1 MVSVINHLSDTFAA
15 AGKMN
20 ECLQLTEELA
30 LRDLL
35 MNISINNEDIWGEET
50 TLWLVFFYLYVAIFL
65 ILFCLLTALTL
76 YVMTQRK
83 RSERQ
88 RIKKVNTF
96 YAINSLIIALGVLRI
111 IHLIFD
117 PHYVEG
123 WISGPAFHHILSIV
137 FSMGFPSLTASYL
150 LVFITLWMSR
160 KIQGGFKCIQKLTIL
175 IPLCAFQYVVTLTI
189 ELITISNQYEVIYV
203 IIACDLFFS
212 FWGIFICASFLLAG
226 YLLIK
231 SIGAGNRE
239 STTGLENIQ
248 IDKQNSIKGGRYTH
262 ASRLG
267 SRRFTFSKRQ
277 NSTLSYKRKGVE
289 HRQRAMMKVTIVT
302 CVSAFLGVLYSI
314 LTTTNVALAMNTLLQ
329 NECVNE
335 ARGNRAV
342 WLLLQYLGRTLEL
355 LLCLLLL
362 YAVADTTKMMKYLFK
377 KCKKLGCIEDD
388 SVDINTTELSRTMSE
403 LDSSTMERYETTS
416 GATKSKDNE
425 NHVTARL
432 PSLTEE
438 TIHDKENGVIENQTN
453 ITVENET
460 IANGTIENGTIKNGT
475 LENGGT
481 NHHHGLLHHQTSG
494 PVFGQANNG
503 VALLSVTQ
511 LLPKSH
517 SDSSIMPNGKLTTTK
532 YQKSNEIL

>member
-1 MVSVINHLSDTFAA
+1 MVFVINHLFDTFAA
-15 AGKMN
+15 TGKMN
-20 ECLQLTEELA
+20 ECLELTEELA

-50 TLWLVFFYLYVAIFL
+50 TLWLVFFYLYVGIFL
-65 ILFCLLTALTL
+65 ILFCLLTALSL
-76 YVMTQRK
+76 YVVTQRK

-96 YAINSLIIALGVLRI
+96 YAINSLIIALGVLRVV
-111 IHLIFD
+111 HLIFD
-117 PHYVEG
+117 PHFVEG
-123 WISGPAFHHILSIV
+123 WIAGPAFHHILSIV

-160 KIQGGFKCIQKLTIL
+160 KIQGGFKCVQKLTIL
-175 IPLCAFQYVVTLTI
+175 IPLCAFQYVVTLI
-189 ELITISNQYEVIYV
+189 VELVTISNQYEVIYL

-212 FWGIFICASFLLAG
+212 FWGIFICVSFLLAG

-231 SIGAGNRE
+231 SIGDGNRE
-239 STTGLENIQ
+239 STTGLENLQ
-248 IDKQNSIKGGRYTH
+248 IDKQNSVKGGRYTH
-262 ASRLG
+262 ASRIG

-302 CVSAFLGVLYSI
+302 CVSAFLGILYSI
-314 LTTTNVALAMNTLLQ
+314 LSTTNVALAMNVLLQ

-335 ARGNRAV
+335 AQGNRVV
-342 WLLLQYLGRTLEL
+342 WLFLQYLARSLEL

-377 KCKKLGCIEDD
+377 KCKRLGCVEDD
-388 SVDINTTELSRTMSE
+388 TVDMNTTELSRTMSE
-403 LDSSTMERYETTS
+403 LDSSTMERYEMTPSTT
-416 GATKSKDNE
+416 KPKDNE
-425 NHVTARL
+425 NHVNVRL
-432 PSLTEE
+432 PSVTEE
-438 TIHDKENGVIENQTN
+438 TIHDKENGVIENGTN
-453 ITVENET
+453 VIIE
-460 IANGTIENGTIKNGT
+460 NGTIENGTIKNGT

-481 NHHHGLLHHQTSG
+481 NYRHDFLHHQISG
-494 PVFGQANNG
+494 PVFGQANNDP
-503 VALLSVTQ
+503 ALLSVKQ

-517 SDSSIMPNGKLTTTK
+517 SDSSIMPNGKQTTTK